1 MDGSGAEEA
10 GGGELGRAVLFHT
23 REQERSPEE
32 CELPGESDEDDENLG
47 GKEKMQK
54 PGARSMPG
62 VFWEQEHVWC
72 GWRNWRQRVA
82 REKSRDVAG
91 GES

>member
-1 MDGSGAEEA
+1 MEVEQREWEGA
-10 GGGELGRAVLFHT
+10 GLCGRCYFTPEDRKGLLRT
-23 REQERSPEE
+23 R
-32 CELPGESDEDDENLG
+32 ELPGEPDQDDENLG

-62 VFWEQEHVWC
+62 VFWEQEHVWR
-72 GWRNWRQRVA
+72 GWRRWRQRVA
-82 REKSRDVAG
+82 GEKSRDVVG